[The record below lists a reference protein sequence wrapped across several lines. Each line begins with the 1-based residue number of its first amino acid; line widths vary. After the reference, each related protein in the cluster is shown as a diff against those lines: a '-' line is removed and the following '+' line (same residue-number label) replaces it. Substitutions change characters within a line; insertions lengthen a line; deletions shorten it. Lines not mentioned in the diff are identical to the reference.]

1 MKRIASRRISKCKGP
16 RGWNRLA
23 RPKPGGDQCAWHAVS
38 PGRGI
43 GAGLRGA
50 VGSHGPWG
58 NDRDIMIP
66 GSVGNH
72 RGLLHE
78 NNYENSITLMCGE
91 WLAQNSKK
99 RVAGRGGG
107 VLAGPDPSGC
117 DSQEDSHQDRRWV
130 LPVPAEAPL
139 LSHPGLHFILNKK
152 ETLTTKLKENENDR
166 EKLNSPINIF
176 TKVEKNLIQA
186 LYL

>member
-23 RPKPGGDQCAWHAVS
+23 RPEPGGDQCAWHAVS

-139 LSHPGLHFILNKK
+139 LSHPHRALWVH
-152 ETLTTKLKENENDR
+152 
-166 EKLNSPINIF
+166 
-176 TKVEKNLIQA
+176 
-186 LYL
+186 LYLGFMGLDSFRSPG

>member
-1 MKRIASRRISKCKGP
+1 
-16 RGWNRLA
+16 
-23 RPKPGGDQCAWHAVS
+23 
-38 PGRGI
+38 
-43 GAGLRGA
+43 
-50 VGSHGPWG
+50 
-58 NDRDIMIP
+58 MIP

-139 LSHPGLHFILNKK
+139 LSHPHRALWVH
-152 ETLTTKLKENENDR
+152 
-166 EKLNSPINIF
+166 
-176 TKVEKNLIQA
+176 
-186 LYL
+186 LYLGFMGLDSFRSPG